1 MSSRKRL
8 VSLGAVAIAGTLLAA
23 GCGSS
28 SSNSSSTT
36 VASSGTTASGTSGTT
51 AAPSGGGGS
60 TTVKVAYEVTPPSAG
75 YGPSLMNAVK
85 EFEAAYPKDKVVL
98 QPINATESLY
108 YTKLALEEKSA
119 STAPDVL
126 VEDSFQIPQDAAAHY
141 IIPINQ
147 YLAKWADWNKDFPT
161 AGHAEASGPNPNDY
175 YGVPISTDTR
185 GLWYNKSVL
194 QKAGIKL
201 PWDPKNWAD
210 IISAAQAIKKAEPNV
225 VPFNINATVPL
236 GEGTSLQ
243 GAQMLMSGT
252 PDTINGTL
260 YNPKTGK
267 FIGESK
273 GLLDSLTFYSTMVK
287 DGLTEPQA
295 VASNPNNSTIIYG
308 SQFPKNEL
316 GISLDGNWVY
326 SNWLSKAKGGSFP
339 WPQWSTDMGWT
350 GMPTENG
357 QAPGVTSESG
367 GWVYSIGSHAPD
379 PQAAFNFITFAANK
393 ANSLE
398 YDIAAGNIP
407 ARSDVATDPAYIA
420 SNASAKFFGSLVK
433 YTHYRPKNP
442 NYTNV
447 STDLTKAV
455 DSVFSGGT
463 APATAMSSYAATI
476 KGFLPAKEYDPG
488 SPTS

>member
-1 MSSRKRL
+1 MSTRKRL
-8 VSLGAVAIAGTLLAA
+8 VSVAAVAIAGTLLAA

-28 SSNSSSTT
+28 SKSNSG
-36 VASSGTTASGTSGTT
+36 GTTSGTSGSSSS
-51 AAPSGGGGS
+51 SGGSSSGGS
-60 TTVKVAYEVTPPSAG
+60 TTIKVAYEVTPPSQG
-75 YGPSLMNAVK
+75 YGPSLQAAVK

-147 YLAKWADWNKDFPT
+147 YLAKWSDWTKDFP
-161 AGHAEASGPNPNDY
+161 AAAHAEASGPDPSQY

-185 GLWYNKSVL
+185 GLWYNKAVL
-194 QKAGIKL
+194 KKAGIAL

-225 VPFNINATVPL
+225 IPFNINGTEPL
-236 GEGTSLQ
+236 GEATSLQ
-243 GAQMLMSGT
+243 GVQMLMSGT

-273 GLLDSLTFYSTMVK
+273 GLLDSLNFYSTVVK
-287 DGLTEPQA
+287 DGLTEPQSI
-295 VASNPNNSTIIYG
+295 ASNPNNSTIIYG

-357 QAPGVTSESG
+357 QAPGITSESG

-379 PQAAFNFITFAANK
+379 PQAAFNFITYAANK
-393 ANSLE
+393 ENSLN
-398 YDIAAGNIP
+398 YDILAGNIP
-407 ARSDVATDPAYIA
+407 PRSDVASDPQYIA
-420 SNASAKFFGSLVK
+420 SNASAKYFGSLVK

-463 APATAMSSYAATI
+463 APSKALATYAATI
-476 KGFLPAKEYDPG
+476 KAFLPAKEYDAG

>member
-1 MSSRKRL
+1 MRTRKRL
-8 VSLGAVAIAGTLLAA
+8 VSVTAVAIAGTLLAA

-28 SSNSSSTT
+28 SSGSKST
-36 VASSGTTASGTSGTT
+36 SGGSTSGTSGSSGTSKSSSGS
-51 AAPSGGGGS
+51 SGGS
-60 TTVKVAYEVTPPSAG
+60 ATIKVAYEVTPPSLG
-75 YGPSLMNAVK
+75 YGPSLQAAVK

-126 VEDSFQIPQDAAAHY
+126 VEDSFQIPQDAAAGY
-141 IIPINQ
+141 IIPINK
-147 YLAKWADWNKDFPT
+147 YLANWSDWTKDFP
-161 AGHAEASGPNPNDY
+161 AAAHAEASGPNPSDY

-185 GLWYNKSVL
+185 GLWYNKAVL
-194 QKAGIKL
+194 KKAGIPV
-201 PWDPKNWAD
+201 PWQPKTWAD
-210 IISAAQAIKKAEPNV
+210 IISAAQKIKKAEPNV
-225 VPFNINATVPL
+225 IPFNINGTEPL
-236 GEGTSLQ
+236 GEATSLQ
-243 GAQMLMSGT
+243 GVQMLMSGT

-273 GLLDSLTFYSTMVK
+273 GLLDSLTFYQTVVK
-287 DGLTEPQA
+287 DGLTEPQSI
-295 VASNPNNSTIIYG
+295 ASNPNNSTIIYG

-350 GMPTENG
+350 GMPTQNG

-367 GWVYSIGSHAPD
+367 GWVYSIGSHSSN

-393 ANSLE
+393 ENSLN
-398 YDIAAGNIP
+398 YDISAGNIP
-407 ARSDVATDPAYIA
+407 PRSDVASDPAYAA

-433 YTHYRPKNP
+433 YTHYRPKNVH
-442 NYTNV
+442 YTNV

-463 APATAMSSYAATI
+463 APLKAMQTYAATI
-476 KGFLPAKEYDPG
+476 KAFLPASQYDAG
-488 SPTS
+488 SPSS